1 MHNTNNTVRIFMMPQ
16 QFPCGPQSSCCG
28 PIGQTEE
35 EIQVLKDSIQKE
47 LALNVDVINVT
58 EGKEMRDYLQIVR
71 LLRSLGP
78 MALPIIALNDEIVSL
93 GMPEP
98 QQAVSAIK
106 EKMNQSGG

>member
-1 MHNTNNTVRIFMMPQ
+1 M
-16 QFPCGPQSSCCG
+16 
-28 PIGQTEE
+28 
-35 EIQVLKDSIQKE
+35 LKDSIQKE